1 MEPKVNRELLG
12 LKIHPLGKKL
22 NYSFLLA
29 LLAPHP
35 LTSTHGFANTFGGS
49 WKRLLEIHPPG
60 KKLNYS
66 FLLAFLAPHPSHFD
80 SCFC

>member
-12 LKIHPLGKKL
+12 LKMHPLGKKL

-35 LTSTHGFANTFGGS
+35 LTSTHAFADTFGGS
-49 WKRLLEIHPPG
+49 WKWLLEIHPPG

-66 FLLAFLAPHPSHFD
+66 FLLTLPPPSP
-80 SCFC
+80 

>member
-35 LTSTHGFANTFGGS
+35 LFYKTGG
-49 WKRLLEIHPPG
+49 EGVQEAPG
-60 KKLNYS
+60 KLRGRS
-66 FLLAFLAPHPSHFD
+66 GW
-80 SCFC
+80 